1 MIDTATAASIASRY
15 GIPPTLVVSVLQH
28 DIPSQVLASIG
39 IGEADASSNPTLQAE
54 VVARAL
60 AQNFKEQGSWDRA
73 LAQYYSGSPD
83 TSPTSN
89 AAGLVASTLGQAAVH
104 PMLGMDTFTASNP
117 DMMQRSFTD
126 LAEHWKPFAQQGG
139 IIAQSTLADF
149 SAQVQALARST
160 TGTGGGGGA
169 AGTTAA
175 PGGGRQASQP
185 RGSSVSPGG
194 GRLGGGDIPGGLVT
208 SKVFGQQYGVT
219 QGFGENG
226 EQGADFAT
234 PEGTPVFAGFG
245 GTVHVENYG
254 SGYTGLSIWVDNGQG
269 WQFFA
274 GHMLTAALQPGA
286 HVNAGDVLG
295 TTGGGPQ
302 AAALG
307 EQGHSTGSHSEIQI
321 RQVTGPGQY
330 VYHDP
335 ATLVANAGK
344 TTGPIGGASMPS
356 SAGFVPDDVVKAAH
370 SAIQTNRLIQQ
381 NSTPQEE
388 QKGGQKPQDIQPA
401 DIAKFKQ
408 EAQAAGV
415 QDPQS
420 IIDHA
425 GFLSTILHKLTGNPP
440 SLMDLARTTD
450 MTPAEV
456 QAWALQQP
464 HPTYPHL
471 SNGQMQSTRD
481 TASLFSAQYLQRMPH
496 DSEVARLAH
505 YNDPKHIAAYYGPQ
519 GGGQAASPQPAPPG
533 QNAPQKPSVQD
544 NAQEVRSGGTRKF

>member
-1 MIDTATAASIASRY
+1 MIDNATAASIASRY
-15 GIPPTLVVSVLQH
+15 GIPPTLVVAAMQNA
-28 DIPSQVLASIG
+28 IPSQVLASTG
-39 IGEADASSNPTLQAE
+39 IGEADVRGNETLQAE

-104 PMLGMDTFTASNP
+104 PMLGMDTFSASNP
-117 DMMQRSFTD
+117 DMMQRSFSD
-126 LAEHWKPFAQQGG
+126 LVQHWQPFAQQGG

-160 TGTGGGGGA
+160 TGVGGA
-169 AGTTAA
+169 GATAGDAVA
-175 PGGGRQASQP
+175 PQGGKASS
-185 RGSSVSPGG
+185 GASPGG
-194 GRLGGGDIPGGLVT
+194 GALGQGSIPGGLVT
-208 SKVFGQQYGVT
+208 SKVFGKSYGVT
-219 QGFGENG
+219 QGFGQNG

-254 SGYTGLSIWVDNGQG
+254 GSYTGLSIWVDNGQG

-302 AAALG
+302 AAAQG

-335 ATLVANAGK
+335 ATIVANAGN
-344 TTGPIGGASMPS
+344 TQGPIGGASIAS
-356 SAGFVPDDVVKAAH
+356 GQGFVPDDVVKAAH

-381 NSTPQEE
+381 NLTPAE
-388 QKGGQKPQDIQPA
+388 QRKGDKQPQDIQPV
-401 DIAKFKQ
+401 DVSKFKQ
-408 EAQAAGV
+408 QAQAAGV
-415 QDPQS
+415 QDPQT

-425 GFLSTILHKLTGNPP
+425 GFLSTIVHKLTGNPP

-456 QAWALQQP
+456 QQWALQQP
-464 HPTYPHL
+464 HPIYPHL

-481 TASLFSAQYLQRMPH
+481 TASLFSTQYLQRMPH

-505 YNDPKHIAAYYGPQ
+505 YNDPKHVAAYYQPL
-519 GGGQAASPQPAPPG
+519 GGGQAAPSQPAPPG
-533 QNAPQKPSVQD
+533 QNDAPSKGVQD
-544 NAQEVRSGGTRKF
+544 NATEVRSGGTRKF